1 MLLIVSFAFCGL
13 TFAQAES
20 DTYES
25 HWKDDFYGGD
35 YEDQFPTVA
44 FIKIDGNFV
53 TADGNWEDL
62 EVAPFVG
69 DECRGHTFLEDY
81 TEEYDDPYPVIQL
94 SIYCNNPGEEVTFK
108 MFDHAN
114 QIEYTECEIFL
125 NEEPLIIYTGEDH
138 LEEYDWFETETS
150 VILSFTSPDTPPIT
164 TVTLEKT
171 IEGYGEEDGHYY
183 FIASPFDGM
192 ATADVEGLITDTDY
206 DLYFF
211 DQNEEDEWRWNGD
224 ANLVRGT
231 GYLYAS
237 KEGTTLYFTGE
248 PTTEESKEVLLTK
261 VEGTDWEG
269 WNVVGNPF
277 TEAAYIDRAYYTLD
291 NSLNYIERAATDP
304 INPLQGILV
313 LAENDEE
320 PLIFTVAAA
329 KSANLNLNLTQNG
342 NLIDRASVNFSN
354 GNQLPKIQFLA
365 NSTKVYIP
373 QDNKDY
379 AVVRADEMGEMPVN
393 FKAQENGSYTFSFS
407 NQNVEFGY
415 LHLIDNRTGNDV
427 DLLANPSYTFDAN
440 TTDYASR
447 FKLVFATSENMG
459 DDFAFISDGNIIVN
473 GNGTLQVFDVTGRMI
488 SSSDV
493 IRSISTNGLANG
505 VYMLR
510 LTNGSDVKTQKIV
523 VK

>member
-1 MLLIVSFAFCGL
+1 MLLIALVFCGSI
-13 TFAQAES
+13 FAQQDS
-20 DTYES
+20 DIYDT
-25 HWKDDFYGGD
+25 HWPDFNDAMFDDMSAC
-35 YEDQFPTVA
+35 VA
-44 FIKIDGNFV
+44 FIQLDGNFIEA
-53 TADGNWEDL
+53 TGNWEDL
-62 EVAPFVG
+62 EIAPYVG
-69 DECRGHTFLEDY
+69 DECRGHTFMFDG
-81 TEEYDDPYPVIQL
+81 TEVYGDPHPIIEL
-94 SIYCNNPGEEVTFK
+94 SIFFNGDTPNEVVTFK
-108 MFDHAN
+108 MWDHAQGIMYEDCVSN
-114 QIEYTECEIFL
+114 VLGEPVEIL
-125 NEEPLIIYTGEDH
+125 TGTDH
-138 LEEYDWFETETS
+138 VEEYFDFDEAI
-150 VILSFTSPDTPPIT
+150 ILSFTSGDTPPIT
-164 TVTLEKT
+164 TVTLDKT
-171 IEGYGEEDGHYY
+171 IEPYGEEEGHYY

-211 DQNEEDEWRWNGD
+211 DQNEADEWQWNGD
-224 ANLVRGT
+224 ANLVRGK
-231 GYLYAS
+231 GYIYAS
-237 KEGTTLYFTGE
+237 KEGTTLSFTGE
-248 PTTEESKEVLLTK
+248 PTTEEAMEVLLTK
-261 VEGTDWEG
+261 TEGSDWEG

-277 TEAAYIDRAYYTLD
+277 TQPAYIDRAYYTLD
-291 NSLNYIERAATDP
+291 NSSNYIECGSESP
-304 INPLQGILV
+304 IAPLQGILV
-313 LAENDEE
+313 KAENNEE
-320 PLIFTVAAA
+320 PLIFNVGEYT

-354 GNQLPKIQFLA
+354 GNQLPKIQLFA

-379 AVVRADEMGEMPVN
+379 AVVRAEEMGEMPVN
-393 FKAQENGSYTFSFS
+393 FKAQENGTYTLSFS

-427 DLLANPSYTFDAN
+427 DLIANPTYTFDAN

-447 FKLVFATSENMG
+447 FKLVFATGNNLG
-459 DDFAFISDGNIIVN
+459 DDFAFISDGNLIVN

-493 IRSISTNGLANG
+493 IRTISTNGMAAG

>member
-1 MLLIVSFAFCGL
+1 MFLIVSFALCGSS
-13 TFAQAES
+13 FAQLDS
-20 DTYES
+20 DIYDTYWPEFNS
-25 HWKDDFYGGD
+25 NLF
-35 YEDQFPTVA
+35 EDHDPVVT
-44 FIKIDGNFV
+44 FIQIDGEFV
-53 TADGNWEDL
+53 TEESNWDAL
-62 EVAPFVG
+62 EIAVFVG
-69 DECRGHTFLEDY
+69 DECRGHTFMANYVDEG
-81 TEEYDDPYPVIQL
+81 DPYPIIEL
-94 SIYCNNPGEEVTFK
+94 EANYDNPGEEVTFQ
-108 MFDHAN
+108 MYDH
-114 QIEYTECEIFL
+114 L
-125 NEEPLIIYTGEDH
+125 NEIWYNDCTPNVAGEPVVLHTGEDNTQ
-138 LEEYDWFETETS
+138 LYFDYDTAI
-150 VILSFTSPDTPPIT
+150 ILSFTSPDTPPIT

-248 PTTEESKEVLLTK
+248 PTTAVSKEVLLTK

-291 NSLNYIERAATDP
+291 NSLNYIECAATDP

-313 LAENDEE
+313 LAENNEE
-320 PLIFTVAAA
+320 PLIFTGASGAIG

>member
-1 MLLIVSFAFCGL
+1 MFLIVSFALCGSS
-13 TFAQAES
+13 FAQLDS
-20 DTYES
+20 DIYDTYWPEFNS
-25 HWKDDFYGGD
+25 NLF
-35 YEDQFPTVA
+35 EDHDPVVT
-44 FIKIDGNFV
+44 FIQIDGEFV
-53 TADGNWEDL
+53 TEESNWDAL
-62 EVAPFVG
+62 EIAVFVG
-69 DECRGHTFLEDY
+69 DECRGHTFMANYVDEG
-81 TEEYDDPYPVIQL
+81 DPYPIIEL
-94 SIYCNNPGEEVTFK
+94 EANYDNPGEEVTFQ
-108 MFDHAN
+108 MYDH
-114 QIEYTECEIFL
+114 L
-125 NEEPLIIYTGEDH
+125 NEIWYNDCTPNVAGEPVVLHTGEDNTQ
-138 LEEYDWFETETS
+138 LYFDYDTAI
-150 VILSFTSPDTPPIT
+150 ILSFTSPDTPPIT
-164 TVTLEKT
+164 TVTLEKS

-183 FIASPFDGM
+183 FIASPFDGL
-192 ATADVEGLITDTDY
+192 ATADVDGLITDADY
-206 DLYFF
+206 DLYYF
-211 DQNEEDEWRWNGD
+211 DQNEADEWRWNGD
-224 ANLVRGT
+224 ADLVRGT

-261 VEGTDWEG
+261 VEGSDWEG

-320 PLIFTVAAA
+320 PLIFTSGAIA